1 VNSKSL
7 VRAVRFAA
15 VCAASL
21 AAHQVGD
28 YYMQNAE
35 QGEHKGD
42 DSPRGQRACAGHVA
56 TYTLTQVAVLV
67 IVSRILGLNLG
78 WRAIAAGQLISA
90 STHYF
95 ADRAWTLEKFHDA
108 IGKGKLHRLGMPGT
122 PFTGGKLLDQ
132 AWHHFWLFVAALA
145 TAVLAER

>member
-28 YYMQNAE
+28 YYVQRSNDAL
-35 QGEHKGD
+35 HKAD
-42 DSPRGQRACAGHVA
+42 RSPKGQRACAIHVA
-56 TYTLTQVAVLV
+56 TYTLTQVVVLA
-67 IVSRILGLNLG
+67 IVSWVLGLNLG

-95 ADRAWTLEKFHDA
+95 ADRQWTMEKFHDA
-108 IGKGKLHRLGMPGT
+108 IGCGEFHRHGT
-122 PFTGGKLLDQ
+122 GLASGAKALDQ
-132 AWHHFWLFVAALA
+132 SWHKFWLFVAALV
-145 TAVLAER
+145 TAVLAEKG